1 MSERTRGSH
10 TSGTHHEA
18 LDLTDLHASKSQ
30 ESLRND
36 VTDAA
41 NTDLSSASIQ
51 SISVVRLSARPEKRK
66 ISSINV
72 PTVPDLDETREQKQ
86 PIRPHQTRGEKHGI
100 LKNPYFPYQG
110 GPLERF
116 ITLLANLLKHLERSL
131 LSSLRPQAPHTPQ
144 AIIKT
149 KRKDASGRELDE
161 EEDAPHKG
169 EATLS
174 TSSRSKPTSE
184 PQR

>member
-10 TSGTHHEA
+10 PSGTHQEA
-18 LDLTDLHASKSQ
+18 LDLTNLHASKSQ
-30 ESLRND
+30 ESLRN
-36 VTDAA
+36 TISDAS

-66 ISSINV
+66 ISPITV
-72 PTVPDLDETREQKQ
+72 PTVPELDDTREQKQ
-86 PIRPHQTRGEKHGI
+86 SGRPHPTRGQNHGI

-110 GPLERF
+110 GLVERF
-116 ITLLANLLKHLERSL
+116 ITLLANVLKHLERSL
-131 LSSLRPQAPHTPQ
+131 LASLRPQAPHPPQ

-149 KRKDASGRELDE
+149 KRKDASGREIDE
-161 EEDAPHKG
+161 RDASHEG
-169 EATLS
+169 EPKLS
-174 TSSRSKPTSE
+174 TSPHGKPTSE